1 MIDLKRR
8 QKIKEQYRSLLQT
21 CDSLLQYKEI
31 HIIRKLFTND
41 TSCVIEDDID
51 KIFDICSIIT
61 QELGLGRT
69 SVVSSL
75 LHYALAHKRIT
86 LDEIKEHFDEK
97 IWEISKG
104 LQAIDHIYATQQI
117 IDSENYRKLL
127 LSFAKDIRVQLI
139 MIAQKLD
146 ELRKAQKLNSD
157 TQQALIKE
165 TDYIYIPFAHHLG
178 LYNIKSEMEDLSLK
192 YANPTIYNEI
202 ARKLKDSKDARERY
216 IAQFIAPITEE
227 LNKRGLKYTVKYRTK
242 TIASILNKMRKSQ
255 VEFDEIFDIFA
266 VRFII
271 DSTGEDEKPDCW
283 RVYSIVSDIYTP
295 NPRRLRDWISVPK
308 SNGYESLQTTV
319 LGPNN
324 RWVEVQ
330 IRTERMDDVAEKG
343 FAAHWRYKGRSADA
357 AVERWLNE
365 LREILES
372 NTNNTLELLD
382 DMQIELQDKEVHV
395 FTPKGDLVTL
405 QAGATLLDFAYS
417 IHTNIG
423 NRCMGGKVNDRNET
437 LRYVLKNGDQVSIF
451 TSPNQQPKAD
461 WLSFTVTSKARNK
474 IRQVLN
480 EEVNKQADVGKEMLL
495 RRLKNWKLDVNDEV
509 IHKLMQRYKY
519 KFALDFYQ
527 AIASNKLDLT
537 EIKEFLLCSKEEE
550 RHVVAPRDIKI
561 NEPKRIADD
570 VLLIDQNVSNV
581 DYRFAKCC
589 NPVYGDEIMGFVSI
603 GEGIKVHRKECKNAI
618 ELCKR
623 YPYRVVKTQWTN
635 EGAASYM
642 AILKI
647 SGKGEGNVISKITEV
662 ISKTPKV
669 QLRGVAINSGE
680 GIFNGDITVLVN
692 NSDLLNQL
700 TVKIKQLPG
709 VERVNRNNSMLD
721 ME

>member
-1 MIDLKRR
+1 MIDLERR
-8 QKIKEQYRSLLQT
+8 RIFKIKYRELLQT
-21 CDSLLQYKEI
+21 CKSLLQHNDIKKIRTIFSSKENDSNYDINRMLDVCLIITKEI
-31 HIIRKLFTND
+31 
-41 TSCVIEDDID
+41 
-51 KIFDICSIIT
+51 
-61 QELGLGRT
+61 GLGRT
-69 SVVSSL
+69 SVVCSL
-75 LHYALAHKRIT
+75 LHEALELNLVS
-86 LDEIKEHFDEK
+86 LDEVKQLFGDK

-104 LQAIDHIYATQQI
+104 LLSVSHIYATQQI
-117 IDSENYRKLL
+117 IDSENFRKLL

-139 MIAQKLD
+139 MIAEKLYA
-146 ELRKAQKLNSD
+146 LRHAQQLNHE
-157 TQQALIKE
+157 QQLALIKE
-165 TDYIYIPFAHHLG
+165 TDYIYIPFAHRLG
-178 LYNIKSEMEDLSLK
+178 LYNVKSEMEDLSLK
-192 YANPTIYNEI
+192 YANPKIYNEI
-202 ARKLKDSKDARERY
+202 ARKLKDSRSARESY
-216 IAQFIAPITEE
+216 IAQFIAPLKKE
-227 LNKRGLKYTVKYRTK
+227 LDKRGVKYIVKYRTK

-255 VEFDEIFDIFA
+255 VEFEEIYDIFA

-271 DSTGEDEKPDCW
+271 DSNGENEKPDCW
-283 RVYSIVSDIYTP
+283 RVYSVVTDIYTP

-343 FAAHWRYKGRSADA
+343 FAAHWRYKGGTADI
-357 AVERWLNE
+357 AVEKWLNE

-372 NTNNTLELLD
+372 NANNTLELLD

-405 QAGATLLDFAYS
+405 HAGATLLDFAYS

-423 NRCMGGKVNDRNET
+423 NHCMGGKVNDRNET
-437 LRYVLKNGDQVSIF
+437 LRYILKNGDQVSIF

-461 WLSFTVTSKARNK
+461 WLNFAVTSKARNK

-480 EEVNKQADVGKEMLL
+480 EEVNKQADVGKEMLG
-495 RRLKNWKLDVNDEV
+495 RRLKNWRMEVTDEL

-527 AIASNKLDLT
+527 AIASGKLELS
-537 EIKEFLLCSKEEE
+537 EIKEFLIQPKEEE
-550 RHVVAPRDIKI
+550 RSSISSRDIKV
-561 NEPKRIADD
+561 NDVKRISED
-570 VLLIDQNVSNV
+570 VLLIDRNVSNV

-603 GEGIKVHRKECKNAI
+603 GEGIKVHRKECKNAL

-642 AILKI
+642 AILKVA
-647 SGKGEGNVISKITEV
+647 GKGEGSVITKITEV

-669 QLRGVAINSGE
+669 LLRGVSINSGE
-680 GIFNGDITVLVN
+680 GVFSGEITVLVN
-692 NSDLLNQL
+692 NTELLNQL
-700 TVKIKQLPG
+700 TVKIKQIAG
-709 VERVNRNNSMLD
+709 VERVNRSNSML
-721 ME
+721 EF